1 MTMGINLKNTLLRNM
16 LPSLLPMLPD
26 ALAGIEE
33 YINAHL
39 AARELRQGEARAT
52 FMLLTGKDGRLYI
65 AEAYINQDDHIVR
78 VESVRNAVEFIQE
91 LMQQIK

>member
-26 ALAGIEE
+26 ALAGVEE
-33 YINAHL
+33 YINANL
-39 AARELRQGEARAT
+39 AGRELRPGEARAT